1 MLDIKHQKYYD
12 IFNNIKMNL
21 TMVKWRGKMKKEIVM
36 MVGPTAVPERVLKAM
51 NRNSISHRSEEYCK
65 IHERVVEGLQKLF
78 GTENEVFIL
87 TSSGTGAMEAA
98 IQNCFSPGDHV
109 VIPVIGT
116 FSEQFAKMAE
126 AYQLKV
132 TRVEFE
138 LGEAAQ
144 VDRVMEYVR
153 EDTKGIFVI
162 HNESSTGV
170 TNDLESFGKALEGRD
185 ALLITDSVSGAGGL
199 EMKMDEW
206 KIDIVLSGSQKALM
220 VPAGLS
226 FISLSQ
232 KAWKATESSKLPKYY
247 FDLKKAREFQ
257 KINQTPNTPAVYNV
271 FAVEEALNMI
281 FEEGLE
287 NVYRRHIDNTNQII
301 EGVRNLGYDIFP
313 KDDKYASKTLT
324 AVYAPG
330 KAKKIVKGLKEQGV
344 IVNTGLFPI
353 EEDVFRVGVM
363 GYVYKDDVE
372 GFLEALSRLSK

>member
-1 MLDIKHQKYYD
+1 
-12 IFNNIKMNL
+12 
-21 TMVKWRGKMKKEIVM
+21 MKKEIVM

-65 IHERVVEGLQKLF
+65 IHERVVKGLQKLF

>member
-12 IFNNIKMNL
+12 IFNNIKTNL

>member
-12 IFNNIKMNL
+12 IFNNIKTNL
-21 TMVKWRGKMKKEIVM
+21 SMVKWRGKMKKEIVM